1 MVKKDQT
8 DYAAAYR
15 QFCTYG
21 RGRSLKQFCE
31 DEDFNYSKLSK
42 YVNKSFWSLSKSE
55 RDSIGCQCAPLEIE
69 TATASTLTNEPAVTI
84 MENVSTNLSIASI
97 EVKLTN
103 GLRLTVDTPSL
114 DSLVEVLHKL
124 VS

>member
-1 MVKKDQT
+1 MEKKDQT

-21 RGRSLKQFCE
+21 RGRSMKQFCE
-31 DEDFNYSKLSK
+31 DEDFNYSKLK
-42 YVNKSFWSLSKSE
+42 NYVNKCFWNASKSD
-55 RDSIGCQCAPLEIE
+55 RDSVGCQCAPLAIE
-69 TATASTLTNEPAVTI
+69 TETESLATNVPSVTI
-84 MENVSTNLSIASI
+84 IEKVPTNFSIASI

-103 GLRLTVDTPSL
+103 GLRLTVDTPDI
-114 DSLVEVLHKL
+114 DSFVEVLHKL

>member
-21 RGRSLKQFCE
+21 RGRSLKQFCK
-31 DEDFNYSKLSK
+31 DEDFNYSKLRK
-42 YVNKSFWSLSKSE
+42 YIDKAFWSASKSE

-69 TATASTLTNEPAVTI
+69 TDKNPL
-84 MENVSTNLSIASI
+84 
-97 EVKLTN
+97 
-103 GLRLTVDTPSL
+103 
-114 DSLVEVLHKL
+114 
-124 VS
+124 

>member
-69 TATASTLTNEPAVTI
+69 TATASTLTNEPTVTI
-84 MENVSTNLSIASI
+84 MENVSTGLSIAFI
-97 EVKLTN
+97 EVRLSN
-103 GLRLTVDTPSL
+103 GLKLTVDTPSI

>member
-1 MVKKDQT
+1 MEKKDQT

-31 DEDFNYSKLSK
+31 DEDFNYSKLK
-42 YVNKSFWSLSKSE
+42 NYVNKYFWNASKSD
-55 RDSIGCQCAPLEIE
+55 RDSVGCQCAPLAIE
-69 TATASTLTNEPAVTI
+69 AETDSFAASTLSVTI
-84 MENVSTNLSIASI
+84 KEKVPTNLCIASI

-103 GLRLTVDTPSL
+103 GLRLTVDTPDI
-114 DSLVEVLHKL
+114 DSFVEVLHKL

>member
-1 MVKKDQT
+1 MEKKDKT

-15 QFCTYG
+15 QYCAYG

-42 YVNKSFWSLSKSE
+42 YVNKIFWSSGKSD
-55 RDSIGCQCAPLEIE
+55 RNSIGCQCAPLEIE
-69 TATASTLTNEPAVTI
+69 TEKDSSSPNEPSVTI
-84 MENVSTNLSIASI
+84 MENVSTHLSIASI

-103 GLRLTVDTPSL
+103 GLKLTVDTPSI
-114 DSLVEVLHKL
+114 DSFVEVLHKL

>member
-1 MVKKDQT
+1 MVKKDQP

-15 QFCTYG
+15 QFCIYG

-42 YVNKSFWSLSKSE
+42 YVNKSFWTLSKSE
-55 RDSIGCQCAPLEIE
+55 RDSMGCQCAPLELE
-69 TATASTLTNEPAVTI
+69 SAPESTATNEPPVTI
-84 MENVSTNLSIASI
+84 MENVSTHLSIASI

-103 GLRLTVDTPSL
+103 GLKLTVDTPSIDL
-114 DSLVEVLHKL
+114 LVEVLHKL

>member
-1 MVKKDQT
+1 MEKKDQT

-31 DEDFNYSKLSK
+31 DEDFNYSKLK
-42 YVNKSFWSLSKSE
+42 NYVNKYFWNASKSD
-55 RDSIGCQCAPLEIE
+55 RDSVGCQCAPLTIASE
-69 TATASTLTNEPAVTI
+69 TDSFAANVPSVTI
-84 MENVSTNLSIASI
+84 MEKEATNLSIASI

-103 GLRLTVDTPSL
+103 GLRLTVDTPEI
-114 DSLVEVLHKL
+114 DSFVEVLHKL
-124 VS
+124 IS

>member
-15 QFCTYG
+15 QYCAYG

-42 YVNKSFWSLSKSE
+42 YVNKSFWTLPKSE
-55 RDSIGCQCAPLEIE
+55 RNAMGCQCTPFEIE
-69 TATASTLTNEPAVTI
+69 PAAESSATNDSSVTI
-84 MENVSTNLSIASI
+84 MESEPTHLSIASI
-97 EVKLTN
+97 EVRLSN
-103 GLRLTVDTPSL
+103 GLKLTVDTPSI
-114 DSLVEVLHKL
+114 DSFVEVLHKL
-124 VS
+124 VG

>member
-21 RGRSLKQFCE
+21 CGRSLKQFCE

-55 RDSIGCQCAPLEIE
+55 RDSMGFQCAPLEIE
-69 TATASTLTNEPAVTI
+69 AATESTTTNGPSVTI

-103 GLRLTVDTPSL
+103 GLKLTVDTPNI